1 MTKPNISFSKTFFD
15 EILKKPS
22 SDEQKKLGKRLDEQS
37 INVLGVSLKQ
47 LLNNIKRFKKREDII
62 KLSRIIHEVASEDR
76 KRDGFSLINK
86 GSSDNSTPT
95 TYMEMIYIAIE
106 KSIEGRFNQFIYDV
120 VLDFLHNYVFHHLYG
135 EGGEVERNI
144 LLGLLNI
151 KRLKKLFRDKNLE
164 GVSRIIIDTIYGY
177 FSEGGELNDEEQEP
191 QVKEYLREKLQHYYL
206 TKYK

>member
-1 MTKPNISFSKTFFD
+1 M
-15 EILKKPS
+15 KKPS
-22 SDEQKKLGKRLDEQS
+22 SDEQKKLGERLGEKS
-37 INVLGVSLKQ
+37 INIFGVSLKQ
-47 LLNNIKRFKKREDII
+47 LLNNIKRFKKRKDII

-86 GSSDNSTPT
+86 GSSDNSTPP

-106 KSIEGRFNQFIYDV
+106 KSIEGRFNRFIYDV

-135 EGGEVERNI
+135 EGGEVERNT

-164 GVSRIIIDTIYGY
+164 DISRIIIDTIYGY
-177 FSEGGELNDEEQEP
+177 FGEGGGELNDEEP
-191 QVKEYLREKLQHYYL
+191 QVKGYLREELQHYL